1 MDFCVGAQ
9 CRKNERG
16 EIQMDK
22 ETLKQYRALKR
33 EINLIDK
40 KLNRLYDR
48 QQNIPEVIGK
58 VTGSSKE
65 FPYTEI
71 RTTVRMAEPRESDQ
85 IKILIWKRQQR
96 REVAE
101 RKLTEIENFISS
113 IPDSDTRQIFEMIY
127 IDGMKQ
133 REVSEKIGLERSGIS
148 KKIDGYLQ
156 LSHISQK

>member
-1 MDFCVGAQ
+1 
-9 CRKNERG
+9 
-16 EIQMDK
+16 MDK
-22 ETLKQYRALKR
+22 QTLKQYKALKR

-40 KLNRLYDR
+40 KLNKLYDR

-71 RTTVRMAEPRESDQ
+71 RTTVRMAEPKESDQ
-85 IKILIWKRQQR
+85 IKFLIWKRQQR
-96 REVAE
+96 RAE
-101 RKLTEIENFISS
+101 AESKLKEIESFISC
-113 IPDSDTRQIFEMIY
+113 IPDSDTRQIFELIY

-148 KKIDGYLQ
+148 KKIDGYLR

>member
-1 MDFCVGAQ
+1 
-9 CRKNERG
+9 
-16 EIQMDK
+16 MDK
-22 ETLKQYRALKR
+22 QTLKQYRALKR

-40 KLNRLYDR
+40 KLNKLYDR

-71 RTTVRMAEPRESDQ
+71 RTTVRMAEPKESDQ
-85 IKILIWKRQQR
+85 IKILIWKRQHR
-96 REVAE
+96 RKMAE

-133 REVSEKIGLERSGIS
+133 REVAEKIGLERSGIS
-148 KKIDGYLQ
+148 KKIDGYLH

>member
-1 MDFCVGAQ
+1 
-9 CRKNERG
+9 
-16 EIQMDK
+16 MDK
-22 ETLKQYRALKR
+22 QTLKQYRALKR

>member
-1 MDFCVGAQ
+1 
-9 CRKNERG
+9 
-16 EIQMDK
+16 MDK
-22 ETLKQYRALKR
+22 QTLKHYRALKR

-96 REVAE
+96 REIAE

-113 IPDSDTRQIFEMIY
+113 IPDSDTRQIFEMI
-127 IDGMKQ
+127 
-133 REVSEKIGLERSGIS
+133 GLERSGIS

>member
-1 MDFCVGAQ
+1 
-9 CRKNERG
+9 
-16 EIQMDK
+16 MDK
-22 ETLKQYRALKR
+22 QTLKQYRALKR

-40 KLNRLYDR
+40 KLNKLYDR
-48 QQNIPEVIGK
+48 QQNIPEVVGT

-71 RTTVRMAEPRESDQ
+71 RTTVRMAEPKESDQ
-85 IKILIWKRQQR
+85 IKILIWKRKQR

>member
-1 MDFCVGAQ
+1 
-9 CRKNERG
+9 
-16 EIQMDK
+16 MDK
-22 ETLKQYRALKR
+22 QTLKQYRALKR

-40 KLNRLYDR
+40 KLNKLYDR

-71 RTTVRMAEPRESDQ
+71 RTTVRMSEPKESDQ
-85 IKILIWKRQQR
+85 IKFLIWKRQQR
-96 REVAE
+96 RAE
-101 RKLTEIENFISS
+101 AESKLKEIESFISC
-113 IPDSDTRQIFEMIY
+113 IQDSDTRQIFEMIY

>member
-1 MDFCVGAQ
+1 
-9 CRKNERG
+9 
-16 EIQMDK
+16 MDK
-22 ETLKQYRALKR
+22 QTLKQYRALKR

-40 KLNRLYDR
+40 KLNKLYDR
-48 QQNIPEVIGK
+48 KQNIPEVIGK

-71 RTTVRMAEPRESDQ
+71 RTTVRMAEPKESDQ
-85 IKILIWKRQQR
+85 IKILIWKRKQR

>member
-1 MDFCVGAQ
+1 
-9 CRKNERG
+9 
-16 EIQMDK
+16 MDK
-22 ETLKQYRALKR
+22 QTLKQYRALKR

-71 RTTVRMAEPRESDQ
+71 RTTVRMAEPRELDQ

>member
-1 MDFCVGAQ
+1 
-9 CRKNERG
+9 
-16 EIQMDK
+16 MDK
-22 ETLKQYRALKR
+22 QTLKQYRALKR

-96 REVAE
+96 REIAE